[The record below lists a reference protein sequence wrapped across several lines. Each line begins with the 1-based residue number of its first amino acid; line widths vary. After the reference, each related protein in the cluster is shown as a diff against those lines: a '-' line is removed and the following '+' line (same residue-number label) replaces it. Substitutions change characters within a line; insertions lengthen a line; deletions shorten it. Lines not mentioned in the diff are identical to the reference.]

1 MGVHVTL
8 FPAFRQK
15 VGWDF
20 RHVSGFTPE
29 VHAIHNNQLLSY
41 FRLQHGKD
49 EVGASKADIHCFY
62 IVWEFVVS

>member
-41 FRLQHGKD
+41 LRLQHGKD
-49 EVGASKADIHCFY
+49 EVWASKADIHCFY